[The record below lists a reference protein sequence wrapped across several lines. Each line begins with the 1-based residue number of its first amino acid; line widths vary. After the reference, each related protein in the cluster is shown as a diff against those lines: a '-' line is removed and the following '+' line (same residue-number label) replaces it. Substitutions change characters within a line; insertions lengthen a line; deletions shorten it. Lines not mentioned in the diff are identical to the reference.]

1 VAVRHALAARRFL
14 SYPSGLVATPVL
26 IFPKALS
33 EAASLALDDG
43 THQRSWETLDLRVRR
58 LVRWLRDD
66 LGLAADAH
74 IASLVGNRAE
84 AVECV
89 LGALCAGLWITPVN
103 HHLRADEIAHVLA
116 DSGARAV
123 LADRAHCDAAR
134 AAGATRIVCIE
145 DELEAVLAHG
155 AAATLDAAGPAGGTM
170 IYTSGTTGRPK
181 GVRRTKPATLEAALG
196 VWRRAGTSIGLD
208 GSGPHLVTGP
218 LHHAAPLLFA
228 IYDLLN
234 GAPMI
239 VMPRWDEA
247 QALALLRER
256 RVHHTHLVPTMFVRL
271 LRLPEAARDAF
282 AAPDLHLVLHGA
294 APVAASVKER
304 MIAWWGP
311 LLVEYWGGT
320 ESGVVTLVDSNEWL
334 AHAGTVG
341 RALPHWEVFAVD
353 DDGRRLPPGEIGALY
368 SRHRDLAEPFVYH
381 RDADKTARAYLEP
394 GVLTLGDVGFVDAD
408 GFVYLCDRK
417 SNMIISGGVNIYPA
431 EIEQALIA
439 HPAVA
444 DVGVF
449 GIPDDEWGESV
460 KAAVQL
466 VEGCA
471 ASDAIEADIL
481 AFARTH
487 LAGYKVPRSI
497 DFEAELPRHPTGKLL
512 IRRLRDRYWQGRERR
527 I

>member
-1 VAVRHALAARRFL
+1 M
-14 SYPSGLVATPVL
+14 SYPSAPVPAAIS
-26 IFPKALS
+26 IFSQAQGDPTS
-33 EAASLALDDG
+33 IALDDG
-43 THQRSWETLDLRVRR
+43 TRRRSWSELDLRVRR
-58 LVRWLRDD
+58 LVQWLRDAC
-66 LGLAADAH
+66 GLAEGEQV
-74 IASLVGNRAE
+74 ASLVGNRAE

-89 LGALCAGLWITPVN
+89 LGAMCAGLWITPVN
-103 HHLRADEIAHVLA
+103 HHLRSEEIAHVLA
-116 DSGARAV
+116 DSGARVV
-123 LADRAHCDAAR
+123 LADRAHAAIAR
-134 AAGATRIVCIE
+134 AASAVRVVCIE
-145 DELEAVLAHG
+145 DELEDVLANG
-155 AAATLDAAGPAGGTM
+155 MPATLDAAGPAGGTM
-170 IYTSGTTGRPK
+170 IYTSGTTGNPK
-181 GVRRTKPATLEAALG
+181 GVRRTKPATLEGALAA
-196 VWRRAGTSIGLD
+196 WRRAGTSIGLD

-228 IYDLLN
+228 IYDMLN

-247 QALALLRER
+247 RALAVLRER
-256 RVHHTHLVPTMFVRL
+256 GVHHTHLVPTMFVRL
-271 LRLPEAARDAF
+271 LRLPEDERAAF
-282 AAPDLHLVLHGA
+282 QAPELQVVLHGA
-294 APVAASVKER
+294 APIAASVKER

-311 LLVEYWGGT
+311 RLVEYWGGT
-320 ESGVVTLVDSNEWL
+320 ESGVVTLVDSDEWL
-334 AHAGTVG
+334 AHPGTVG
-341 RALPHWEVFAVD
+341 RALPHWETFAVD
-353 DDGRRLPPGEIGALY
+353 DAGRRLPAGETGALY

-394 GVLTLGDVGFVDAD
+394 GVLTLGDVGWVDAD

-417 SNMIISGGVNIYPA
+417 SNLIISGGVNIYPA
-431 EIEQALIA
+431 EIEQVLIA

-481 AFARTH
+481 TFARTRI
-487 LAGYKVPRSI
+487 AGYKVPRSI
-497 DFEAELPRHPTGKLL
+497 DFEAELPRHANGKLL
-512 IRRLRDRYWQGRERR
+512 IRRLRERYWQGRERR